1 MSLSRG
7 PSRLYLA
14 GLLNTALVGTG
25 KPVNAVYGHLPAD
38 FGQLFKVVTVSSGPA
53 GPGQYDLS
61 GICTKLQFT
70 LYVDLFVR
78 YSDGAGW
85 TEANSEDA
93 LDEIYSLIVPVIF
106 ANQSKTDNPSVPW
119 SYLSYPENQ
128 RSEPGSAVIGGKQY
142 RWESIPVE
150 VEIEQ

>member
-1 MSLSRG
+1 MSLSRQ
-7 PSRLYLA
+7 PSRSYLA

-25 KPVNAVYGHLPAD
+25 KPVNAVYGYLPAD

-53 GPGQYDLS
+53 MPGQYDLT
-61 GICTKLQFT
+61 GICTRLNFT
-70 LYVDLFVR
+70 LYIDLFVR

-93 LDEIYSLIVPVIF
+93 LDQIYSLIVPVIF
-106 ANQSKTDNPSVPW
+106 ANPGKGSNVLIPW
-119 SYLSYPENQ
+119 SYIAFPEGQ
-128 RSEPGSAVIGGKQY
+128 RSEPGSAVVGGKQY
-142 RWESIPVE
+142 RWENIPVE